1 MLALNQDMIQCI
13 QDNNIEKLLL
23 RCQFGLEKENVRVNY
38 SGKLATT
45 PHPKAFGDKLM
56 NPYITTDF
64 SESQVEM
71 ITPTVDSLEE
81 LYHMLDTIQ
90 NVIATTLDNEL
101 LWPQSLPPI
110 LPEEEQIPIA
120 SYETNEI
127 KIQDNANLYREY
139 LANKYGRK
147 KQMISGIHFNFSFK
161 DSFLR
166 KLYESCKKHHSY
178 RAFKDDLYMKMTRNI
193 TKFSWFFIRLLG
205 SSPAIDE
212 SYFDY
217 CKKCYKG
224 SLFDDETFK
233 FKASIRNGRCG
244 YKNNDNYYVN
254 LDSLEDYI
262 ESMQHLI
269 DAGELISSKEYYSVI
284 RPKNSQ
290 GNLSALKEHGIEY
303 LELRLLDINPLFKLG
318 ISMDDLYL
326 IHLFMVFSLLL
337 DNDTLDEQLFHEAT
351 ENKHHIADYGR
362 KKGLAFNFDGKET
375 DVETLSM
382 EVLDTLRAIIDLIH
396 IKREFLHKTMD
407 KYEAMIKDHTKIYSS
422 ILIEQI
428 KEQGFIQ
435 FHLNKAKEYLAK
447 SRAQRFN
454 FLGYEDMELSTQILM
469 LDAIKRGV
477 TVKVLDRKENFIAL
491 SYNGN
496 TEYIKQATKTSK
508 DSYSTVLVMEN
519 KLVTKQ
525 VLKRAGIVV
534 PTGAVYDNIE
544 EAKLD
549 YDIFQG
555 KAIVIKPNNTNF
567 GIGITIFKEGCSR
580 EEYEM
585 ALTLAF
591 DKDET
596 VLIETFMEGK
606 EYRVFVID
614 DEVVGVLRRVPAN
627 VTGNGMASIRQ
638 LIEEKN
644 QDPLRGKGYRKPLE
658 KIKMGTP
665 EEMFLKQQ
673 GLHFDSV
680 LEDGQIVFLRENS
693 NISTGGDSID
703 YTDVISQSLKEVA
716 VKAAQAVGA
725 SIVGVDL
732 MTKDIRGEAENNYGI
747 IELNFNPAIHIHC
760 YPYKG
765 KNRKLGEK
773 LLDLL
778 GFTMK

>member
-1 MLALNQDMIQCI
+1 MK
-13 QDNNIEKLLL
+13 KLYGS
-23 RCQFGLEKENVRVNY
+23 CKTYN
-38 SGKLATT
+38 T
-45 PHPKAFGDKLM
+45 
-56 NPYITTDF
+56 
-64 SESQVEM
+64 
-71 ITPTVDSLEE
+71 
-81 LYHMLDTIQ
+81 
-90 NVIATTLDNEL
+90 
-101 LWPQSLPPI
+101 
-110 LPEEEQIPIA
+110 
-120 SYETNEI
+120 
-127 KIQDNANLYREY
+127 YRE
-139 LANKYGRK
+139 
-147 KQMISGIHFNFSFK
+147 FK
-161 DSFLR
+161 D
-166 KLYESCKKHHSY
+166 
-178 RAFKDDLYMKMTRNI
+178 AVYMKMTRNI
-193 TKFSWFFIRLLG
+193 TKYSWFFIRLLG

-212 SYFDY
+212 SYIDY
-217 CKKCYKG
+217 CRKCSKD
-224 SLFDDETFK
+224 SIFNDETFK

-244 YKNNDNYYVN
+244 YKNIANYYVS

-262 ESMQHLI
+262 TSMQHLI
-269 DAGELISSKEYYSVI
+269 DSGELISSKEYYSVI
-284 RPKNSQ
+284 RPKNSR
-290 GNLSALKEHGIEY
+290 GNLSALQEHGIEY

-337 DNDTLDEQLFHEAT
+337 DNDSFDEALFHEAT
-351 ENKHHIADYGR
+351 ENKHHIADFGR
-362 KKGLAFNFDGKET
+362 KKDLAFNFDGKET

-382 EVLDTLRAIIDLIH
+382 EVLDTFRAIIDLIN
-396 IKREFLHKTMD
+396 IKKECLHRTMD

-422 ILIEQI
+422 IIIEQI

-435 FHLNKAKEYLAK
+435 FHLNKAMEYLEE
-447 SRAQRFN
+447 SRSTQFN

-477 TVKVLDRKENFIAL
+477 KVEILDRNENFIAL
-491 SYNGN
+491 TYKDK

-525 VLKRAGIVV
+525 VLEKAHINV
-534 PTGAVYDNIE
+534 PSGAVYDHIE

-549 YDIFQG
+549 YDMFQG
-555 KAIVIKPNNTNF
+555 KAIVIKPNTTNF
-567 GIGITIFKEGCSR
+567 GLGITIFKEGCSR
-580 EEYEM
+580 EDYEM
-585 ALTLAF
+585 ALKLAF

-596 VLIETFMEGK
+596 VLIEEFIEGK
-606 EYRVFVID
+606 EYRVFVIG
-614 DEVVGVLRRVPAN
+614 DEVVGVLHRVPAN
-627 VTGNGMASIRQ
+627 VTGNGKDSIRQ

-658 KIKMGTP
+658 KIKISTH

-673 GLHFDSV
+673 GLDFDSV

-703 YTDVISQSLKEVA
+703 YTDEISQSLKDVA
-716 VKAAQAVGA
+716 IKAAQAVEA

-773 LLDLL
+773 ILDLL
-778 GFTMK
+778 GFITI